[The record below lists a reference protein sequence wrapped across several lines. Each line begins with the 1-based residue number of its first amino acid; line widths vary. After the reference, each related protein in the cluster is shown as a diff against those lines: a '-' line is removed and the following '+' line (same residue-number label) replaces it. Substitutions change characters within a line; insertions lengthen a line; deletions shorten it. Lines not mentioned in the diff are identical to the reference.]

1 MNDLPINRGSIV
13 AGAFFILVG
22 VAFLLQ
28 EVGLWDLKTVYV
40 FPVLLI
46 ALGVAVILGGT
57 RRRESS

>member
-28 EVGLWDLKTVYV
+28 ELGLWDLKTVYV